1 MLQVTPQPPTTESDL
16 PLERPAL
23 HPISLRAVL
32 LGIVG
37 VVYVS
42 ALAPINDYVMRNGV
56 FIGGA
61 LPVGVVLFFVLFH
74 LLVNGPL
81 SRYAPRAAFR
91 TGEMVT
97 VLVMML
103 VACTI
108 PTSGLMRFWP
118 ATLIGPWYYAADNPA
133 YFDIFKLL
141 NLPDWYWTSF
151 DTSDATQ
158 RSFDPIV
165 RLFYSARLEGDWT
178 IGRVLRAWLPPLIG
192 WGVFFGSMGL
202 CLLGISF
209 IVGKQWID
217 NERIAFP
224 IAQVQSVLVQT
235 PAAGRWLSESLGCR
249 VFWIGAG
256 TVLLL
261 RLMQGL
267 NAYFP
272 KFPIIELTYN
282 LRALFQE
289 PPLSYVEPH
298 VSLQTFWP
306 IIIALTFF
314 VSSRI
319 SFSLWA
325 FVLLLQPPFVYLE
338 SHSAKP
344 TNDNLKNIQLGSVLA
359 FFAMILWTGRHHY
372 LATLRLM
379 FSRARPTD
387 DPGRFLH
394 PRIAGW
400 MALLGFV
407 GCCCWLILL
416 GMPWFGAL
424 FLVGSLVMVWV
435 VMANVVAHSGMPSP
449 TIISGPREWSLPLFG
464 NPDPVRA
471 YNAGHVVIQYH
482 VQALGGMAA
491 TASDQLLVYSS
502 HGEKVASEHAP
513 NSGRRLLLAIVLA
526 LVVGYF
532 VAGVVNIRNYY
543 TFSQSV
549 DLRAESPINREVLL
563 DGQPKWTMDHLVKT
577 HRSGVRNP
585 QTAKPVWPWVTG
597 GIIGTGLLAW
607 LQLTVAWWPLHP
619 IGLLMV
625 FSYPLRRIWFSIF
638 LGWLIKVLVIRFG
651 GPNLFLKARPF
662 FLGIIVGDVL
672 ANGLFGGLSLL
683 LLALGYDY
691 EVVNFLPVS
700 QF

>member
-1 MLQVTPQPPTTESDL
+1 MSPTPPSSTPSDPT
-16 PLERPAL
+16 PLTRQRSPV
-23 HPISLRAVL
+23 SLRAVL
-32 LGIVG
+32 LGLVG
-37 VVYVS
+37 VIHVS

-81 SRYAPRAAFR
+81 SRYAPRRAFS

-141 NLPDWYWTSF
+141 NLPDWYWTTF
-151 DTSDATQ
+151 GTDDAMQ

-178 IGRVLRAWLPPLIG
+178 LGRVLLAWLPPLVG
-192 WGVFFGSMGL
+192 WGVFFGGMAL

-224 IAQVQSVLVQT
+224 IAQVQSALVQA
-235 PAAGRWLSESLGCR
+235 PAAGRWLSESLGSR
-249 VFWIGAG
+249 IFWIGAG
-256 TVLLL
+256 VVLLL

-272 KFPIIELTYN
+272 KFPNIELLYN

-289 PPLSYVEPH
+289 PPLSYVEGH
-298 VSLQTFWP
+298 ITLQTFWP

-314 VSSRI
+314 VSTRI

-325 FVLLLQPPFVYLE
+325 FVLLLQPPFMYLE

-344 TNDNLKNIQLGSVLA
+344 TTENLKNIQLGSVLA

-372 LATLRLM
+372 LSTLRLM
-379 FSRARPTD
+379 FSRTRPTD
-387 DPGRFLH
+387 DRGRFLH
-394 PRIAGW
+394 PRVAGW
-400 MALLGFV
+400 MALLGFLA
-407 GCCCWLILL
+407 CCGWLVVL
-416 GMPWFGAL
+416 GMPWYGAL

-435 VMANVVAHSGMPSP
+435 VMANVVAHSGMPVP

-471 YNAGHVVIQYH
+471 YNASHVVIQYH

-502 HGEKVASEHAP
+502 HGEKVASDHAP
-513 NSGRRLLLAIVLA
+513 RAGRRLIPAMVLA

-532 VAGVVNIRNYY
+532 VAGAVNIRNYY
-543 TFSQSV
+543 TYKQSM

-577 HRSGVRNP
+577 HRSGAWNP
-585 QTAKPVWPWVTG
+585 QTAKPVWPWVVG
-597 GIIGTGLLAW
+597 GAAGTGLLAW

-638 LGWLIKVLVIRFG
+638 LGWLVKVLMIRFG

-672 ANGLFGGLSLL
+672 ANGLFGGMSLL
-683 LLALGYDY
+683 LLATGHDY

>member
-16 PLERPAL
+16 PLERPAR
-23 HPISLRAVL
+23 HPVSLRAVL
-32 LGIVG
+32 LGLAG

-224 IAQVQSVLVQT
+224 IAQVQSALVQT

-344 TNDNLKNIQLGSVLA
+344 TNENLKNIQLGSVLA
-359 FFAMILWTGRHHY
+359 FFAMILWIGRHHY

-491 TASDQLLVYSS
+491 TASDQLLVYST

-549 DLRAESPINREVLL
+549 DSQAESPINREVLL

-577 HRSGVRNP
+577 HRSGARNP
-585 QTAKPVWPWVTG
+585 QTAKPVWPWVAG
-597 GIIGTGLLAW
+597 GALGTGLLAW